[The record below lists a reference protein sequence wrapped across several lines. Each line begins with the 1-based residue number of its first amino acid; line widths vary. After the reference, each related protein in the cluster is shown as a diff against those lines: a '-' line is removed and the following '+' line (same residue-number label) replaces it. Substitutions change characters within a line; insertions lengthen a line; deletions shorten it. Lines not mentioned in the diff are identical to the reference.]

1 MSMSVGDSGGD
12 AMCEM
17 NTTPLIDVMLVLLIM
32 FILNIPVQTH
42 ATKVNM
48 PPITP
53 PPPPPIDQPPPVIHK
68 LEIDFLGNSLWD
80 GAIVDEA
87 TLQSKLERVGAPK
100 DAAEQDQVNLR
111 PDQFAKYDAVL
122 KVMAMAQR
130 NQVQNLAFV
139 GNEAYANQ

>member
-12 AMCEM
+12 AVCEM

-42 ATKVNM
+42 ATKVDM
-48 PPITP
+48 PPPVP
-53 PPPPPIDQPPPVIHK
+53 PPPTPDQKDPIIHR
-68 LEIDFLGNSLWD
+68 LEVDFLGQSLWN
-80 GAIVDEA
+80 GQIVDAA
-87 TLQSKLERVGAPK
+87 TLSQRLRAVGRQSDQAL
-100 DAAEQDQVNLR
+100 QDQVNLR

-122 KVMAMAQR
+122 KVMAMAQ
-130 NQVQNLAFV
+130 QAGVKNLAFV

>member
-12 AMCEM
+12 AVCEM

-42 ATKVNM
+42 ATKVDM
-48 PPITP
+48 PPPLP
-53 PPPPPIDQPPPVIHK
+53 PPPTPDQKDPIIHR
-68 LEIDFLGNSLWD
+68 LEVDFLGQSLWN
-80 GAIVDEA
+80 GQIVDAA
-87 TLQSKLERVGAPK
+87 TLSQRLGAVGRQTDQAL
-100 DAAEQDQVNLR
+100 QDQVNLR

-122 KVMAMAQR
+122 KVMAMAQ
-130 NQVQNLAFV
+130 QAGVKNLAFV

>member
-1 MSMSVGDSGGD
+1 MSMSVGDAGGD

-42 ATKVNM
+42 ATKVDM
-48 PPITP
+48 PPPVP
-53 PPPPPIDQPPPVIHK
+53 PPPPENQKPPVIHK
-68 LEIDFLGNSLWD
+68 LEVDFLGQSLWD
-80 GAIVDEA
+80 GSIVDEA
-87 TLQSKLERVGAPK
+87 TLRQKLEQVGNESDPLL
-100 DAAEQDQVNLR
+100 QDQVNLR

-122 KVMAMAQR
+122 KVMAMAQLA
-130 NQVQNLAFV
+130 QVKNLAFV